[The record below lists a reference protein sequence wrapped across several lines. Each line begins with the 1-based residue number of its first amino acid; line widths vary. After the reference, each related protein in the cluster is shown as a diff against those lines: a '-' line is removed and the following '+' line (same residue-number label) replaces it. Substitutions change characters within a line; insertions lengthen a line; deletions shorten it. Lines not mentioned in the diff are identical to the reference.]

1 MQSLEV
7 CLPCPRQTLCEDRR
21 KKIQFI
27 CNRQKTQDGN
37 LWLRGPLTGMGLET
51 DAGTHTREHKKVG
64 QECVCE
70 YTYVCVYVSFL
81 AHSAVWSP
89 LSPGCP
95 LPVFNI
101 LSRAELNQEL
111 DLSSHFHYTDD
122 MHSDVTEV
130 LYLILTVDV

>member
-1 MQSLEV
+1 MLGHT
-7 CLPCPRQTLCEDRR
+7 PGNTRKWDRS
-21 KKIQFI
+21 
-27 CNRQKTQDGN
+27 
-37 LWLRGPLTGMGLET
+37 
-51 DAGTHTREHKKVG
+51 
-64 QECVCE
+64 VCE